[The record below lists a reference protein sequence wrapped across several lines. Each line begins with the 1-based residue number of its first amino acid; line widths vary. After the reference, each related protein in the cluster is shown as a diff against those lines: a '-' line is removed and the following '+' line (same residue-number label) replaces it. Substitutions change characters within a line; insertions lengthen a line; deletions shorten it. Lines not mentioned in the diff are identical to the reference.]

1 MPVYLTPGVYRTPQ
15 VVSQELPFT
24 LVRTDIAGFVG
35 FAERGPLPEDFPGE
49 DLDVTKVA
57 LKITSWKQFQ
67 ANFGGF
73 LRYGFLAYA
82 VRAFFEN
89 GGDTCYVVRVAS
101 SAAKNVSDRPAAAFV
116 TLPGGT
122 ATLLSTA

>member
-1 MPVYLTPGVYRTPQ
+1 MYRTPQ
-15 VVSQELPFT
+15 VVPQPLPFT

-35 FAERGPLPEDFPGE
+35 FCERGPLPIAEDFRDNKFDP
-49 DLDVTKVA
+49 TQVA

-73 LRYGFLAYA
+73 LPYGYLAYA

-89 GGDTCYVVRVAS
+89 GGDTCYVVRVAAASKDPAS
-101 SAAKNVSDRPAAAFV
+101 SPKKASLILPSGRP
-116 TLPGGT
+116 LPLGKT
-122 ATLLSTA
+122 